1 MDFRFTEEEEAFRK
15 EVQAW
20 LKEVIPQRWYD
31 LGPGIWEETEESW
44 AISRTFQKKLGQKCW
59 LAPGY
64 PKHYGGSEMTIG
76 KQLVLSEELA
86 RADAPV
92 SVDTA
97 IAVGWVGPTIRLFGN
112 DEQKEKYVKGVAS
125 GDMVFCLGYS
135 ETEAGSDLAALK
147 TAAIEDGDEYVIN
160 GQKIWTS
167 YAHYADYCWLAAR
180 TDPNAERKYDGVS
193 MFVVDMKSP
202 GITVRPIINLMERHS
217 FNEVFFDN
225 VRVPKENLVGEKNKG
240 WYELMIA
247 LDHERSP
254 SGGAAGFAKTLEVL
268 VDVAKKRQ
276 IDKDPNIR
284 QKIAQVAVA
293 MEVSKVLGY
302 RVAWMYSK
310 GLHPSYEASISM
322 MKASETLRNQAEVG
336 AAVLGPYA
344 QLRRESKWTVELG
357 VIERMLLSCLSIGIG
372 GGTNEIQRNIIAQRG
387 LGMPRQKM

>member
-247 LDHERSP
+247 LPAAGLQVSRKPSRYWWTSPKRGRSIRIPIYARRLPRSP
-254 SGGAAGFAKTLEVL
+254 WQWKCPRSWATGLPGCTARGCTPAT
-268 VDVAKKRQ
+268 R
-276 IDKDPNIR
+276 PP
-284 QKIAQVAVA
+284 
-293 MEVSKVLGY
+293 Y
-302 RVAWMYSK
+302 R
-310 GLHPSYEASISM
+310 
-322 MKASETLRNQAEVG
+322 
-336 AAVLGPYA
+336 
-344 QLRRESKWTVELG
+344 
-357 VIERMLLSCLSIGIG
+357 
-372 GGTNEIQRNIIAQRG
+372 
-387 LGMPRQKM
+387 

>member
-1 MDFRFTEEEEAFRK
+1 MDFRFTEEEETFRK
-15 EVQAW
+15 EVKAW

-31 LGPGIWEETEESW
+31 LGPGIWEETEEGW
-44 AISRTFQKKLGQKCW
+44 AISRTFQKQLGQKGW

-64 PKHYGGSEMTIG
+64 PKQYGGSEMTIG

-86 RADAPV
+86 RSDAPV
-92 SVDTA
+92 SVETA
-97 IAVGWVGPTIRLFGN
+97 IAVSWVGPTIMLFGN
-112 DEQKEKYVKGVAS
+112 DEQKDKYVKGVAT
-125 GDMVFCLGYS
+125 GDLVFCLGYS
-135 ETEAGSDLAALK
+135 ETEAGSDLASLK
-147 TAAIEDGDEYVIN
+147 TSAVEDGDEFVIN

-180 TDPNAERKYDGVS
+180 TDPTAPRKYDGVS
-193 MFVVDMKSP
+193 MLIVDMKSP
-202 GITVRPIINLMERHS
+202 GITVRPIINILERHS

-225 VRVPKENLVGEKNKG
+225 VRIPKENLVGEKDKG

-254 SGGAAGFAKTLEVL
+254 SGGAAGFAKVLEVL
-268 VDVAKKRQ
+268 VDVAKKRK

-310 GLHPSYEASISM
+310 GLHPNYEASISI
-322 MKASETLRNQAEVG
+322 MKASETLRHQAEVG

-344 QLRRESKWTVELG
+344 HLRRESKWTVELG

-372 GGTNEIQRNIIAQRG
+372 GGTNEIQRNIVAQRG
-387 LGMPRQKM
+387 LGLPRQKM